1 MTGDRK
7 STESHSIGGSDLL
20 TEIASEFRSE
30 RGALLA
36 RWQEALQTDP
46 WAGIDLGEDADSM
59 QLDALVD
66 RYLEALEAGSADGLQ
81 RNARALAT
89 QHPPFPAGSV
99 GFLAALFALRDILAR
114 ALTTRLQKSAA
125 RLAAALDTFE
135 PAANRISEA
144 VAREIVEEHARVI
157 RAQQDAIRQLS
168 TPVLQVRAGLL
179 IHPIVG
185 ALDIHRARQLTA
197 DLLASV
203 RRNRGRVVVMDLTG
217 VPTVDINVAIQLVHT
232 VEAVRLL
239 GATLIISGISADVAR
254 ALALTELDLG
264 ALNAVGD
271 LEAGLLEAEGR
282 LGLRVVPRRDPS
294 AGSHGA

>member
-7 STESHSIGGSDLL
+7 SSESHSIGGSDLL
-20 TEIASEFRSE
+20 TEIAIELRSE
-30 RGALLA
+30 RTALLA
-36 RWQEALQTDP
+36 LWHEALRTDP
-46 WAGIDLGEDADSM
+46 WAGIDLEENADSM
-59 QLDALVD
+59 QMESLVD
-66 RYLEALEAGSADGLQ
+66 RYLDALEAGSADALQ
-81 RNARALAT
+81 RDARALAT

-99 GFLAALFALRDILAR
+99 GFLAALLALRDLLAR
-114 ALTTRLQKSAA
+114 ALSTRLQKSPA

-168 TPVLQVRAGLL
+168 TPVLQVRSGLL
-179 IHPIVG
+179 IHPIMGTV
-185 ALDIHRARQLTA
+185 DIHRARQLTA

-217 VPTVDINVAIQLVHT
+217 VPTVDIPVATQLVHT

-239 GATLIISGISADVAR
+239 GATLIVSGLSPEVAR
-254 ALALTELDLG
+254 ALALTGLDLT
-264 ALNAVGD
+264 ALHAVGD
-271 LEAGLLEAEGR
+271 LEAGLLEAETR
-282 LGLRVVPRRDPS
+282 LGLRVTPRSTPVVD
-294 AGSHGA
+294 GAHA